1 MKEFISII
9 LDGIE
14 PIMFW
19 VYYFFAFLGV
29 VTYLVIDLWNRNEE
43 SERTPLAFDWNF
55 WIKDN
60 WLRVVLTLVL
70 APIVI
75 ILFQEITEAGIT
87 IWGAFT
93 VGLST
98 DVIIAQLQKLRNRWK
113 SVKK

>member
-9 LDGIE
+9 LDGIT
-14 PIMFW
+14 PVMFW
-19 VYYFFAFLGV
+19 VYYFFAFLGIV
-29 VTYLVIDLWNRNEE
+29 AYLIIDLWNRNEE
-43 SERTPLAFDWNF
+43 SERTPLVFDWKF
-55 WIKDN
+55 WVKDN

-70 APIVI
+70 SPIVI

-93 VGLST
+93 LGLSM
-98 DVIIAQLQKLRNRWK
+98 DVIIAQLQKLRNRWN